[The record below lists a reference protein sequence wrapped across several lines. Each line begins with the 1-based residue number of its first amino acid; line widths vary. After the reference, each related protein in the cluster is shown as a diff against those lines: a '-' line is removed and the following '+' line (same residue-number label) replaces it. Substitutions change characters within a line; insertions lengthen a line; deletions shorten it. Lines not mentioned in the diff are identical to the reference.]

1 MACDMAVE
9 QIIES
14 QKQPRLTQENTI
26 RKDCLA
32 RMGEKPLCAEQVM
45 KLLEEESFPYS
56 IPELQAAFSLDDHS
70 GWNAIPRDGVRSQWE
85 QMLLDAAG
93 KKAGKGKRGKTPG
106 SLQNSLWN

>member
-45 KLLEEESFPYS
+45 KLLEEERLLFFMYS
-56 IPELQAAFSLDDHS
+56 KI
-70 GWNAIPRDGVRSQWE
+70 
-85 QMLLDAAG
+85 
-93 KKAGKGKRGKTPG
+93 
-106 SLQNSLWN
+106 